1 MSEQRVADSRRLAV
15 FEALKTAA
23 PSAFNDAMR
32 NAFLTTG
39 SNIVFAE
46 FDMDSLGEMEF
57 CIAIE
62 LSTGV
67 TLLPPQ
73 LAELGSTDAI
83 ERLIREKLG
92 EATGSGD

>member
-1 MSEQRVADSRRLAV
+1 MADSRRLAV
-15 FEALKTAA
+15 FEALKIAA
-23 PSAFNDAMR
+23 PSAFNDEMR
-32 NAFLTTG
+32 KAFLTTG

-46 FDMDSLGEMEF
+46 LDMDSLGEMEF

-73 LAELGSTDAI
+73 LVELGSTDAV
-83 ERLIREKLG
+83 ERLLREQLG
-92 EATGSGD
+92 EATGSRE